1 MSAGAKAL
9 VLAKLQQV
17 FGKYVDGITPE
28 NLKVQVLAGTITQ
41 HNLCLREE
49 ALSEL
54 NLPITVRAGRLG
66 KFVVRVPWRHLASQ
80 PVVVEIDTVE
90 LLALTNQGLQD
101 RPEPELVERIR
112 SAIQHKLTRIENA
125 EITRQGRA
133 EMSSEKY
140 LDRLGRRILENLRV
154 RLTGVHLRFE
164 DPYSSPCVAVGLTM
178 QELSVISTDASWSA
192 DGTWVE
198 READREERRKLLRM
212 SELEVYWQNPP
223 DDQQLL
229 PQLERQVDVET
240 AFRLLSKAREMQIAQ
255 GGKALQQEGVALPKD
270 SVLCAKQERRARRAA
285 KLEARG
291 GISTQLEREIAELDE
306 EISLL
311 FTAAYEKLYWSRQC
325 LVSRTSFEVKVTLGD
340 PPASKLYQVE
350 GVMRGLSVRLTHA
363 QHLELAAFAKRFGQL
378 KERSQLQRMYPRM
391 LDAHPCFG
399 GIPKSRWRQAVAL
412 VRDRRCY
419 VDAYRQKL
427 EHASGNTLPMDLQLD
442 LLQVMEWRLPVP
454 VVMAFRSIAD
464 AEVAAQQA
472 KSEAVA
478 TAGAVKPPKSK
489 KLFKRLK
496 PKSDQGG
503 SAVREADTDGPALT
517 EAERHSLFHSM
528 DSPVDSDHTSLQAGF
543 CSAAVRLVLE
553 TSCVTIA
560 TEDLDI
566 IQVEW
571 DGVYTMRK
579 IASGDGGQH
588 ATEVDLSV
596 DTLRVHDCT
605 GAAERWSNLVGDLP
619 LPGSGLP
626 RTASTSVDP
635 LDVPRVVITE
645 SDGSTPRSGGAE
657 AGACISFRQVA
668 MKLKNGELAAD
679 QLVYVPPAAAD
690 DKHRVE
696 DLVDIEEVLDMDD
709 DDIEELALQLKAQL
723 RRFGHNDNQ
732 AIIINATLTPEDV
745 PNSISVRVPRALQV
759 VYNPAIMRDLVELFR
774 NGDLEG
780 VSINT
785 RRKVD
790 VSKTKSK
797 LKNAAQA
804 DWHVHADIMTPVFLF
819 PGDCHVADGPCA
831 VLDLGRLEVDVHH
844 GGQYPPPDVTDIGNL
859 SQRSD
864 GSIQLPSA
872 DTVFSSAIKVKMSG
886 MQLLASASS
895 VDWARE
901 LALRTSDSG
910 LVSKCTVNVD
920 ISAAQWGWCARAN
933 TGSVCFEATPS
944 QWDVLQDVRNRIQAA
959 RRMAGMSPVRR
970 TRSQRIS
977 SLARKAT
984 PRATRTVAS
993 TLIVVC
999 PRSRCVIL
1007 EEDRTRMLSASMD
1020 ELVIA
1025 ANIGSLQHV
1034 FCAIRRFSITHKPEQ
1049 PTEREIVRCIVDLDN
1064 ATEDLVVVQY
1074 ERSTHDGRTADHVV
1088 NFQVA
1093 EIIAEWHFDIMMQLK
1108 HVLHR
1113 QADHFTRFQSELG
1126 PEPKPEPEP
1135 EMHVESQSR
1144 LPENVL
1150 SGTGWK
1156 GTYRLMHDAVVRQG
1170 VELESPRQKQMKRG
1184 TVVEVL
1190 ETATTRGH
1198 MQRVR
1203 CDEGWLSVR
1212 ALDGT
1217 LLLSPT
1223 STHAISAKRSSN
1235 VAVSL
1240 DSEQSVEESGVRE
1253 AEEMQDDTLLVHMSG
1268 IFRGFTARMFK
1279 DDQQQYSFQLQE
1291 GSLEHQFQQHG
1302 VYRTVFTLTRCSI
1315 DDVGHSETLYPT
1327 ILGPPDDIDA
1337 TLIIVTLEAGDDWSR
1352 GRSSGSQPQ
1361 TSRNREVR
1369 EHEQQQRKA
1378 TIKLSPMKVVFI
1390 KEVVDDI
1397 REYVRSALAVMMKLS
1412 DNVSKIELQI
1422 HDPLIY
1428 CPLSYTSRSYGLLSA
1443 EFVDI
1448 VRIGNYLQLQTEGG
1462 HSTNFH
1468 ARYISDF
1475 GGCVH
1480 TVIDCQVTPLFLNS
1494 QVFPAPRHGVKS
1506 EMKAQMNVRAQH
1518 WDFVEGQWRTF
1529 ADLAGEVPSIDVTV
1543 EKGCDG
1549 ASRIDFDQ
1557 YQNCIPVL
1565 SITDS
1570 LLTCLTES
1578 WNARKC
1584 NSTSVLENLC
1594 GISLIVRLPGGVPV
1608 VVPAAETI
1616 GLRTPEIRNASRGY
1630 VAPSIAVALEN
1641 YEPHCDVPIFRSTE
1655 FSFVAQGL
1663 IDGRR
1668 KEVTVVFIV
1677 HVEAARIKIQ
1687 CVSTL
1692 VVSNETALELEV
1704 MAVEQQVAWSG
1715 GVVPSKC
1722 TSFDVP
1728 VAIASASEIRFR
1740 PAALCDMPTFDGAPL
1755 LATPKLTADQPSSFE
1770 LPGGERYFFR
1780 ATVSPSKLRRFVT
1793 VQPAFTVRNH
1803 LPEPVRVGLRSS
1815 GSRGGFERCEIEGG
1829 LTGAFF
1835 SDSFGGNRSL
1845 DVDLHVATGRWQRI
1859 TTTLAA
1865 DGSDGDKAIDL
1876 RVPHQDGALVLT
1888 VRATFISPFELE
1900 LSSRTWLCNKSG
1912 LQLRLECPGR
1922 WDSWPPAENTGVGDL
1937 GGVVSL
1943 DVGKSE
1949 EIGVAAGMSTF
1960 MPVKIDKLGQR
1971 RFVLPSR
1978 RERVAYN
1985 LHYIVDSGPTAFPMT
2000 TMITIRPTFGVVNE
2014 FKESIFIR
2022 CGDGHTYGAPKE
2034 VVPGLVI
2041 PLHFQSDGRGEPSKS
2056 SSIINCQFGFPSA
2069 GDKTSIVWSEDLLVD
2084 QDEQQKLSTSVEQH
2098 ELSVE
2103 MMISRPEVAKLIV
2116 VAPVDHVRVYASPG
2130 DIEKQNVG
2138 PGVASRTSAHA
2149 AHSTLFVTGMFSKIE
2164 IQLAQMVLFRQRHET
2179 GPMRQKRL
2187 LSGDV
2192 FTCSMDNCR
2201 IEGRVTRPAAL
2212 LKCVR
2217 VRVAHIRIL
2226 DPKHRSGARIG
2237 KTVLE
2242 ISHPSS
2248 HALDVKL
2255 QKEQGPAVPQI
2266 ELVAAVGNLK
2276 VDIDDVFVTRCLL
2289 LQRNFLEHVS
2299 GRSEPATAR
2308 SIIGGMKCELHQRI
2322 LPPDITLFLKYLYV
2336 YGISSTGDSKHRRP
2350 IQVTASFRR
2359 LQTWLPNLFPVPQGA
2374 YIENQELRI
2383 PSTVLQS
2390 VLGDS
2395 GSVKNRVKAS
2405 VLPQLKRQ
2413 WSTESTARKLGIY
2426 ASNFETLLDE
2436 ATGGTGVSNVLAQK
2450 KAELGFRPVE
2460 FAENSAI
2467 IKSHFKQ
2474 LRISRS
2480 QIDFDVHLWHM
2491 LYDWDFNHTGLDP
2504 MRRRIVVVALLNRSS
2519 RPVEV
2524 RDIRLAH
2531 GDKAYR
2537 SSAKLMPLDAGQAW
2551 MPSHMSVVVA
2561 TGNSPFGARLGLG
2574 SGEVSVHI
2582 ETDALQIAATH
2593 SGIHIKPLS
2602 RLLTH
2607 NIVSMDVHQW
2617 WSRWVLV
2624 ISDKTVTL
2632 ADRLITVSFQ
2642 DPGPLGLQTDD
2653 RDSGVTVTGIQPN
2666 SQAAK
2671 HPVLRDGMRVVG
2683 VAGNDCSTMG
2693 YASIISL
2700 IREHPHRP
2708 LAITF
2713 LPADD
2718 HVATAA
2724 NAEPQQELE
2733 LERESAEPEPE
2744 SAEAEL
2750 RPGPLQA
2757 DRLQRIKLS
2766 ELKVLARSLGVVE
2779 DQLDLADDASDVK
2792 GAVIGLILS
2801 SAAPRDTD

>member
-54 NLPITVRAGRLG
+54 DLPIAVRAGRLG

-101 RPEPELVERIR
+101 RPDPELVERIR

-133 EMSSEKY
+133 EMSSDKY

-164 DPYSSPCVAVGLTM
+164 DPYSSPCVAVGLTI

-198 READREERRKLLRM
+198 REAAQEERRKLLRM

-229 PQLERQVDVET
+229 PQLERRVDVET
-240 AFRLLSKAREMQIAQ
+240 AFRLLSQARERQIAQ
-255 GGKALQQEGVALPKD
+255 GGKALQQDGVALPTD

-285 KLEARG
+285 KLERIRG
-291 GISTQLEREIAELDE
+291 GISTQLEQEIAVLDE

-311 FTAAYEKLYWSRQC
+311 LTAAYEKMYWSRQC
-325 LVSRTSFEVKVTLGD
+325 LVSRTSFEVKLTLGE

-363 QHLELAAFAKRFGQL
+363 QHLEFTAFAKRFGQL
-378 KERSQLQRMYPRM
+378 KERSQLQRLYPRM
-391 LDAHPCFG
+391 LGANPCFG

-419 VDAYRQKL
+419 VDAYKQTL
-427 EHASGNTLPMDLQLD
+427 ECASGNNLLMQLQLD

-472 KSEAVA
+472 KSEAIA
-478 TAGAVKPPKSK
+478 AAGAVKPLKSK

-496 PKSDQGG
+496 PRSDQGG
-503 SAVREADTDGPALT
+503 SAVREPDSDGPSLT
-517 EAERHSLFHSM
+517 EAERESLFQSM

-560 TEDLDI
+560 TEDLEI

-579 IASGDGGQH
+579 IAIGDRGQH
-588 ATEVDLSV
+588 ATDVDLSV
-596 DTLRVHDCT
+596 DTLRVRDCT

-668 MKLKNGELAAD
+668 MKLKNGELVAG

-696 DLVDIEEVLDMDD
+696 DLVDIEEVLHMDD

-759 VYNPAIMRDLVELFR
+759 VYNPAIMRELVEIFR
-774 NGDLEG
+774 NGNLEG
-780 VSINT
+780 VST
-785 RRKVD
+785 QRKVD

-797 LKNAAQA
+797 LKHAAQA

-831 VLDLGRLEVDVHH
+831 VLDLGRLEVDIHH
-844 GGQYPPPDVTDIGNL
+844 GGQYPSPDITDIGNL

-872 DTVFSSAIKVKMSG
+872 DTVFDSAIKVKMSG
-886 MQLLASASS
+886 MQLLANASA

-933 TGSVCFEATPS
+933 TGSLCFEATPS
-944 QWDVLQDVRNRIQAA
+944 QWDVLQDVRTRIQAA
-959 RRMAGMSPVRR
+959 RRMSGLSPIRR

-1007 EEDRTRMLSASMD
+1007 EEDRTGMLSASMD

-1025 ANIGSLQHV
+1025 ANIGSLQHI
-1034 FCAIRRFSITHKPEQ
+1034 FCAIRRFSITYKPEQ
-1049 PTEREIVRCIVDLDN
+1049 PIEREIVRCVVDPDN
-1064 ATEDLVVVQY
+1064 ATEDLVVLQY
-1074 ERSTHDGRTADHVV
+1074 ERSTDDVRKADHVI

-1108 HVLHR
+1108 NVLHR
-1113 QADHFTRFQSELG
+1113 QAAPFTEFQSGLA
-1126 PEPKPEPEP
+1126 PEPEPEP
-1135 EMHVESQSR
+1135 EMHMEPQSR
-1144 LPENVL
+1144 LLENVL
-1150 SGTGWK
+1150 TGTGK
-1156 GTYRLMHDAVVRQG
+1156 RTYRLMHDAVARQG
-1170 VELESPRQKQMKRG
+1170 VELESPRQKHVQRG

-1203 CDEGWLSVR
+1203 CGEGWLSVR
-1212 ALDGT
+1212 ASDGT

-1223 STHAISAKRSSN
+1223 STVAIPAKRSSN
-1235 VAVSL
+1235 VAGSL
-1240 DSEQSVEESGVRE
+1240 DSEQSVEKSCVPET
-1253 AEEMQDDTLLVHMSG
+1253 EMQDDTLLVHMNG

-1279 DDQQQYSFQLQE
+1279 DDRQQYSFQLQE
-1291 GSLEHQFQQHG
+1291 GSLEHQFQQSG
-1302 VYRTVFTLTRCSI
+1302 VYRTVFTLTRCLI
-1315 DDVGHSETLYPT
+1315 EDVGHSETLYPT

-1337 TLIIVTLEAGDDWSR
+1337 TLIIVTLVAGDDWPR
-1352 GRSSGSQPQ
+1352 GRFSGSQPQ
-1361 TSRNREVR
+1361 SSRNRGGR
-1369 EHEQQQRKA
+1369 EHEQTQRKA
-1378 TIKLSPMKVVFI
+1378 TIKLSPMKVVYI
-1390 KEVVDDI
+1390 KEVVDEI
-1397 REYVRSALAVMMKLS
+1397 REYIRSALAVMMKLS
-1412 DNVSKIELQI
+1412 DNVSKIELQV

-1443 EFVDI
+1443 EFIDI

-1462 HSTNFH
+1462 HSTSFH

-1480 TVIDCQVTPLFLNS
+1480 TVFDCQVTPLFLNS

-1529 ADLAGEVPSIDVTV
+1529 ADLAGEVPSIDITL

-1584 NSTSVLENLC
+1584 NSTSLLENLC

-1608 VVPAAETI
+1608 VVPTGETI

-1630 VAPSIAVALEN
+1630 VAPSVAVALEN
-1641 YEPHCDVPIFRSTE
+1641 YEPYCEVPIFRSME
-1655 FSFVAQGL
+1655 FPFVAQGL

-1692 VVSNETALELEV
+1692 VISNETALELEV
-1704 MAVEQQVAWSG
+1704 LAVEQQVAWSG

-1755 LATPKLTADQPSSFE
+1755 LATPKLTADQPSSFD

-1780 ATVSPSKLRRFVT
+1780 ATLSPSKLRRFVT
-1793 VQPAFTVRNH
+1793 VQPAFMVRNH
-1803 LPEPVRVGLRSS
+1803 LPEPVRLGLRSS

-1835 SDSFGGNRSL
+1835 SDSFGGNRAL

-1859 TTTLAA
+1859 TTKLPAGSA
-1865 DGSDGDKAIDL
+1865 GSDGDRAIDL
-1876 RVPHQDGALVLT
+1876 RVPHQDVALILT

-1949 EIGVAAGMSTF
+1949 EIGVAAGMSAV

-1971 RFVLPSR
+1971 RFVLLSR
-1978 RERVAYN
+1978 RERIAYN

-2000 TMITIRPTFGVVNE
+2000 TIVTIRPTFGVVNE

-2034 VVPGLVI
+2034 VVSGLVV
-2041 PLHFQSDGRGEPSKS
+2041 PLHFQSDGSGEPSKS

-2069 GDKTSIVWSEDLLVD
+2069 GDKANIVWSDDVLVD
-2084 QDEQQKLSTSVEQH
+2084 QDEQQKLSIRVEQH

-2103 MMISRPEVAKLIV
+2103 MMISRPEVATLIV
-2116 VAPVDHVRVYASPG
+2116 VAPVDHVRAYASSG
-2130 DIEKQNVG
+2130 DIEKHNMG
-2138 PGVASRTSAHA
+2138 PNLASRMSTHSAL
-2149 AHSTLFVTGMFSKIE
+2149 STLFVTGMFSKIE
-2164 IQLAQMVLFRQRHET
+2164 IQLAQMALFRQRHET
-2179 GPMRQKRL
+2179 GPMRQKRH

-2192 FTCSMDNCR
+2192 FTCSMHNCR

-2226 DPKHRSGARIG
+2226 DPKHRSGTRIG

-2276 VDIDDVFVTRCLL
+2276 VDTDDVFLTRCLL

-2299 GRSEPATAR
+2299 GRSEPATAQ
-2308 SIIGGMKCELHQRI
+2308 SIISGMKCELHQRI
-2322 LPPDITLFLKYLYV
+2322 LPPDITLFLKYLCV
-2336 YGISSTGDSKHRRP
+2336 YGISSSGDSKHRRP

-2359 LQTWLPNLFPVPQGA
+2359 LQTWLPNLFPVPKGA

-2383 PSTVLQS
+2383 PSIVLQS

-2413 WSTESTARKLGIY
+2413 WTTESTARKLGIY
-2426 ASNFETLLDE
+2426 ASNFETILDE

-2450 KAELGFRPVE
+2450 KGELGFRPVE

-2480 QIDFDVHLWHM
+2480 QIDFDMHLWHM

-2519 RPVEV
+2519 RLVEV

-2537 SSAKLMPLDAGQAW
+2537 TNAKLIPLDDGQAW
-2551 MPSHMSVVVA
+2551 LPSHMSVIVA

-2574 SGEVSVHI
+2574 SGEISVHI

-2593 SGIHIKPLS
+2593 SGIQIKPVS

-2617 WSRWVLV
+2617 WSRWVLL
-2624 ISDKTVTL
+2624 ISDTTVTL

-2642 DPGPLGLQTDD
+2642 DPGPLGLETDD
-2653 RDSGVTVTGIQPN
+2653 RDGGVTVTAIQPN

-2671 HPVLRDGMRVVG
+2671 HPVLQVGMRVVG
-2683 VAGNDCSTMG
+2683 VAGDDCSVKS
-2693 YASIISL
+2693 YAEIILL
-2700 IREHPHRP
+2700 IRKHPDRP

-2724 NAEPQQELE
+2724 NTEPQQDLE
-2733 LERESAEPEPE
+2733 PERESAEPEPE

-2750 RPGPLQA
+2750 RPEALQA
-2757 DRLQRIKLS
+2757 DRLRRIKLS

-2792 GAVIGLILS
+2792 DAVIGLILS
-2801 SAAPRDTD
+2801 CTARDAD